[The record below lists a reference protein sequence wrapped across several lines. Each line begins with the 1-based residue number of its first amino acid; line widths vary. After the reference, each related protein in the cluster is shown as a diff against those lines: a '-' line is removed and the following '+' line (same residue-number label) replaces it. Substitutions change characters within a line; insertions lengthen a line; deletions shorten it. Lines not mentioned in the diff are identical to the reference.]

1 LGKYDHIP
9 LSLKLPND
17 RLTEQQVRE
26 KLRKE
31 RNVEHLYIYKNGRQL
46 ARFEGYKAHTAVNV
60 PAEWLVRMKDATVYH
75 NHLGSTSFS
84 FEDIELIVANDAK
97 EFVVCSPK
105 FDYIVRRP
113 VGGWDFQ
120 LAVTNNMIVL
130 DQDSAEIFE
139 ESQSLAT
146 QLFNTTVAQGHLR
159 NSEWGDMRM
168 HFIWS
173 AFFGIKEIHYKQLSN
188 Q

>member
-1 LGKYDHIP
+1 M
-9 LSLKLPND
+9 
-17 RLTEQQVRE
+17 

-46 ARFEGYKAHTAVNV
+46 ARFEGYKGYTAVNV
-60 PAEWLVRMKDATVYH
+60 PSEWLVRMKDTNVYH

-84 FEDIELIVANDAK
+84 FEDIELIVAHDAK
-97 EFVVCSPK
+97 ELVVCSPK

-113 VGGWDFQ
+113 MGGWGFE
-120 LAVTNNMIVL
+120 LAVTDGIIVL

-139 ESQSLAT
+139 ESQVLAKHG
-146 QLFNTTVAQGHLR
+146 FNNAIAQGYLL
-159 NSEWGDMRM
+159 NSDWDDFRM
-168 HFIWS
+168 HFIWA
-173 AFFGIKEIHYKQLSN
+173 AFFGIKEIHYKQFSN